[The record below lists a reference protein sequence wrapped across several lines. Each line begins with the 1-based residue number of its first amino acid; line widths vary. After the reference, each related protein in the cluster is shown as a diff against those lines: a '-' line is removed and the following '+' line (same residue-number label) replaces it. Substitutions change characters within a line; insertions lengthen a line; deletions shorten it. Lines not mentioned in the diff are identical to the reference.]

1 MATSNIDKQS
11 FGQAGATM
19 LTGTEGVVKE
29 ICAIL
34 VIEDTIFDG
43 YDDDSDGYTD
53 GDHSKWPEL
62 TDSNTVGKMLFR
74 SDAASAGVAVP
85 AGITIYGQFAAV
97 KLRSGT
103 VLCYHAA

>member
-1 MATSNIDKQS
+1 
-11 FGQAGATM
+11 M

-34 VIEDTIFDG
+34 VIEDAIFDG
-43 YDDDSDGYTD
+43 YDDDSDGIAD

-62 TDSNTVGKMLFR
+62 TDSATNGKKLFR
-74 SDAASAGVAVP
+74 SDSAADGVTVP
-85 AGITIYGQFAAV
+85 NGITIVGQFTAV

>member
-1 MATSNIDKQS
+1 MATTNIDKQS

-62 TDSNTVGKMLFR
+62 TDSATNGKKLLR
-74 SDAASAGVAVP
+74 SDSAADGVTVP
-85 AGITIYGQFAAV
+85 AGITIYGQFTAV

>member
-19 LTGTEGVVKE
+19 LTGTDSATKE

-34 VIEDTIFDG
+34 ILEDTVFDG
-43 YDDDSDGYTD
+43 EGANATT
-53 GDHSKWPEL
+53 WAEL
-62 TDSNTVGKMLFR
+62 TDVSGTNTKMLLR
-74 SDAASAGVAVP
+74 SDSAAD
-85 AGITIYGQFAAV
+85 GITVTKGLTIYGQFSKV
-97 KLRSGT
+97 TLRSGT

>member
-11 FGQAGATM
+11 FGQAGAT
-19 LTGTEGVVKE
+19 LLSGTEGVAKE

-34 VIEDTIFDG
+34 IIEDTIFDG
-43 YDDDSDGYTD
+43 HDDDTD
-53 GDHSKWPEL
+53 GFADADHSKWFEF
-62 TDSNTVGKMLFR
+62 TDSAVAAKQLFR
-74 SDAASAGVAVP
+74 TTAADGVTVP
-85 AGITIYGQFAAV
+85 AGITIYGQFNAV